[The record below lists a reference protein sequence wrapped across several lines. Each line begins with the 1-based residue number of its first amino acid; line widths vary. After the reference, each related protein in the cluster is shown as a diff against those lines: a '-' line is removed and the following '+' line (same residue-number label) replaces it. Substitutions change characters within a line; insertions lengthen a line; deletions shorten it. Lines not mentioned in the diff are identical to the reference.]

1 MKNKRSKRIL
11 IILLSAIMFTLASFA
26 IQRYGPEVGTY
37 GNVCG
42 PSGDQACTH
51 VLLNAGFP
59 LGYIFDNPSVSV
71 RDQLMPII
79 EDEFRIIPF
88 LLDTAFYALILSLL
102 SLGYTKIQLSEG
114 K

>member
-1 MKNKRSKRIL
+1 MKIKRTKRVL
-11 IILLSAIMFTLASFA
+11 IFLLLAIMFTLASFA

-42 PSGDQACTH
+42 PTGDQACTH

-59 LGYIFDNPSVSV
+59 LGYIFDNPSISV

-88 LLDTAFYALILSLL
+88 LLDTVFYAVILSLL
-102 SLGYTKIQLSEG
+102 WLGYKNIQLSEG